1 MIRGRLLVVAVLTV
15 LVAAWLP
22 QRSVAA
28 GDPIE
33 LNAILSLTG
42 PGAFLGSAEQ
52 SGLLQAAEEV
62 NKAGGIAGRQ
72 IKFNIQDDGSNA
84 QTALTLA
91 NGIIASKAQV
101 IFGPTLS
108 AGCNAIAPLVRN
120 GPLDYCF
127 SAGMEP
133 ERGSYV
139 FVYQVS
145 SADSIGVDFRYYR
158 GHGLKRIAMLT
169 STDSSG
175 QVGEQAID
183 AALAS
188 PENKDITLVDRE
200 HYNVSDLSVAA
211 QIARIKASGAQVM
224 IAWGTGTPIGTV
236 FRAIRDAGLD
246 IPVTVSAGNDIY
258 PEMKQFAAI
267 MPREL
272 ISAGPPNIVLDTL
285 PNGQVKDAVRRYV
298 DAFKPL
304 GIRADISE
312 ANGWDPAQIII
323 SGLKKLGPNATAAQ
337 LKDYVSNLHGYAGAC
352 GMYDFRTGDQRGL
365 TASQNLIMVRW
376 DVPKDTW
383 VAISKFGGT
392 PL

>member
-1 MIRGRLLVVAVLTV
+1 MLALAVL
-15 LVAAWLP
+15 AAFMMLWVP
-22 QRSVAA
+22 QRSLAA

-33 LNAILSLTG
+33 LDAILSLTG
-42 PGAFLGSAEQ
+42 PGAFLGTAEQ
-52 SGLLQAAEEV
+52 SGLLQAAEEI
-62 NKAGGIAGRQ
+62 NKAGGVAGRPV
-72 IKFNIQDDGSNA
+72 KFNIQDDGSNA

-101 IFGPTLS
+101 MFGPTLS
-108 AGCNAIAPLVRN
+108 AGCNAIAPIVRN

-133 ERGSYV
+133 EHGSYV

-158 GHGLKRIAMLT
+158 GRGLKRIAMLT

-183 AALAS
+183 AALAA
-188 PENKDITLVDRE
+188 PDNKDISLVDRE
-200 HYNVSDLSVAA
+200 HYNVTDLSVAA
-211 QIARIKASGAQVM
+211 QITRIKASGAQVL

-267 MPREL
+267 LPREL

-304 GIRADISE
+304 GIRPDISE

-323 SGLKKLGPNATAAQ
+323 SGLKKLGPNASAAQ
-337 LKDYVSNLHGYAGAC
+337 LKEYVSTLHGYAGAC
-352 GMYDFRTGDQRGL
+352 GLYDFRTGDQRGL